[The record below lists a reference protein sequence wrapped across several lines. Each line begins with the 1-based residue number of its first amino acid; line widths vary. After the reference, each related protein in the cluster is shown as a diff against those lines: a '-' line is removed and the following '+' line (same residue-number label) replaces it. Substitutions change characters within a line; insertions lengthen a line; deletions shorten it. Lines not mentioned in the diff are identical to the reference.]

1 MSEVK
6 DKLDTAGATN
16 IASDT
21 ASTTDNQNANKKI
34 PCIIVLGMAGAGK
47 TSFVSR
53 LVSRLHDVGKPYV
66 VNLDPACKEVPYS
79 ANIGNCHLTQCFI
92 YTFDIL
98 CKLII

>member
-1 MSEVK
+1 MSEAK
-6 DKLDTAGATN
+6 DNLDTAGATN
-16 IASDT
+16 VTSDT
-21 ASTTDNQNANKKI
+21 ASTTDSQNTDKKI

-66 VNLDPACKEVPYS
+66 VNLDPACKDVPYP
-79 ANIGNCHLTQCFI
+79 ANIGNCHLIQCYI
-92 YTFDIL
+92 YIFDIL